1 MITRRNLLKR
11 SGIAA
16 LAAVSSDLFF
26 MRAAFSQAVSTF
38 DYYISPNGDDSN
50 PGTLA
55 SPWSIT
61 ALNSKMST
69 YSGKRVGIIGDV
81 GGTQTAIHYGT
92 VGGVKTKLYSLM
104 NGMGSQN
111 AVLKVNGGNSSSP
124 TYLGSCTSSGVYKVG
139 WAIIDGADPSSGIA
153 PVSAQAITMGQPF
166 YATTPVPNPG
176 HTTIDGLVV
185 RNFNYA
191 GLIFG
196 DVQTT
201 TLSGVIIRNC
211 QIYNGVCTTSAENP
225 GGIFLGNTSG
235 AQVLNC
241 LIYNC
246 TTSGGSFH
254 PWGMGGI
261 TTYKASGLVVTNCT
275 IYGCGYAIQNK
286 DANQYGTY
294 SYNYLD
300 NGSFGSATNAEQAW
314 ALKGPIPGAGQTL
327 TVHHNIIVGGGY
339 EGYGEDGLLVSGG
352 ATFYNNTFYTPPAVT
367 SGAYCAWFDSIS
379 VPGSFSWYN
388 NLVSYSAY
396 GKNNGGQ
403 TGCLSFTPTTGISAS
418 SVNYNFYGTGMS
430 FGSLVGNLSLS
441 AWQAL
446 GYDKNSVSGG
456 SPFSSTPAALNINSF
471 QITGP
476 ATTAGRS
483 GKACGALDG
492 SGTVGCNFSAVT
504 AGNPSPAAPVLTSVT

>member
-1 MITRRNLLKR
+1 MITRRNLLKH

-16 LAAVSSDLFF
+16 LAVATSDLFV
-26 MRAAFSQAVSTF
+26 RAARSQAASTF
-38 DYYISPNGDDSN
+38 DYYISPIGDDNN

-69 YSGKRVGIIGDV
+69 YSGKRIGIIGDV

-92 VGGVKTKLYSLM
+92 VGGTQSKLYSLM
-104 NGMGSQN
+104 NALGAQN
-111 AVLKVNGGNSSSP
+111 AVLKINGGSSSAS
-124 TYLGSCTSSGVYKVG
+124 TYLGSCTSAGVYKVG
-139 WAIIDGADPSSGIA
+139 WAIIDAADPSSGLA

-166 YATTPVPNPG
+166 YGTSPVPNPG
-176 HTTIDGLVV
+176 YTTIDGLVV

-191 GLIFG
+191 GIIFG
-196 DVQTT
+196 DIQTT
-201 TLSGVIIRNC
+201 TLFGVVIRNC
-211 QIYNGVCTTSAENP
+211 QIYNGICTTSAENP
-225 GGIFLGNTSG
+225 GGIFLGTTNG

-246 TTSGGSFH
+246 TCSGGDYS

-261 TTYKASGLVVTNCT
+261 TTYKADGLIVTNCT

-286 DANQYGTY
+286 DGNQYGTY

-300 NGSFGSATNAEQAW
+300 TGTFGSATGKEVAVCI
-314 ALKGPIPGAGQTL
+314 KSPIPATGQTL
-327 TVHHNIIVGGGY
+327 ICHHNIMIGDGY
-339 EGYGEDGLLVSGG
+339 TGYGADAGKISGA

-367 SGAYCAWFDSIS
+367 AGAYAAWFDNNSGAG
-379 VPGSFSWYN
+379 PFNWYN
-388 NLVSYSAY
+388 NLVYYKTY
-396 GKNNGGQ
+396 GQNNGGN
-403 TGCLSFTPTTGISAS
+403 TGCLSFTPAVGISAS
-418 SVNYNFYGTGMS
+418 SVNNNYYGTGMS
-430 FGSLVGNLSLS
+430 FGTTSGNLAFS
-441 AWQAL
+441 AWQGL
-446 GYDKNSVSGG
+446 GYDGNSVIGG

-476 ATTAGRS
+476 ATTAGRN

-492 SGTVGCNFSAVT
+492 TGTVGCNFSAAVGT
-504 AGNPSPAAPVLTSVT
+504 PAPAAPVLTSVS

>member
-1 MITRRNLLKR
+1 MLTRRNLLKR

-26 MRAAFSQAVSTF
+26 MRAARSQAASTF
-38 DYYISPNGDDSN
+38 DYYISPTGDDNN

-61 ALNSKMST
+61 ALNSKMAT

-81 GGTQTAIHYGT
+81 GGTQTPIHYGT
-92 VGGVKTKLYSLM
+92 VGGIQTKLYSMM
-104 NGMGSQN
+104 NGMGAQN
-111 AVLKVNGGNSSSP
+111 AVLKVNGGNSGAS
-124 TYLGSCTSSGVYKVG
+124 TYLGSCTSAGVYKGG
-139 WAIIDGADPSSGIA
+139 WAIIDAADPSSGNA
-153 PVSAQAITMGQPF
+153 PVSAQAITIGQPF
-166 YATTPVPNPG
+166 YDVNPVPNPG
-176 HTTIDGLVV
+176 YATIDGLVV

-191 GLIFG
+191 GIIFG
-196 DVQTT
+196 DIQST
-201 TLSGVIIRNC
+201 TLYGVVIRNC
-211 QIYNGVCTTSAENP
+211 QIYNGICSTSAENP
-225 GGIFLGNTSG
+225 GGIFLGNTNG

-261 TTYKASGLVVTNCT
+261 TTYKAAGLVVTNCT

-300 NGSFGSATNAEQAW
+300 NGSFGSAANLEQAW
-314 ALKGPIPGAGQTL
+314 ALKGPIPGIGQTL
-327 TVHHNIIVGGGY
+327 TVHHNIILGGGY
-339 EGYGEDGLLVSGG
+339 DGYGEDGLLVSGA

-367 SGAYCAWFDSIS
+367 TPAYCAWFDN
-379 VPGSFSWYN
+379 VAVAGPFNWYN
-388 NLVSYSAY
+388 NLVYYTAY

-403 TGCLSFTPTTGISAS
+403 TGCLSFTPPIGILGS
-418 SVNYNFYGTGMS
+418 SVNYNYYGTGMQ
-430 FGSLVGNLSLS
+430 FGTLIGNLSLS
-441 AWQAL
+441 AWQVL
-446 GYDKNSVSGG
+446 GFDVNSVSGG
-456 SPFSSTPAALNINSF
+456 SPFSSTPSALNINSF

-476 ATTAGRS
+476 ATTAGRN

-492 SGTVGCNFSAVT
+492 SGTVGCNFA
-504 AGNPSPAAPVLTSVT
+504 AAPAAPVLTIVA